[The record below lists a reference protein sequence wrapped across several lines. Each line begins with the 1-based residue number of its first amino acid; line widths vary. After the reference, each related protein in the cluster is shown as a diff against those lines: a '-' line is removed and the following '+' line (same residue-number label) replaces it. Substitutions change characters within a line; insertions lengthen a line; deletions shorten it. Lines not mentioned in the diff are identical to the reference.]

1 MSVGRLGS
9 LVFERI
15 LDPIEATHRG
25 AVHRWYRRAGG
36 AGSSPERVHDG
47 VVGTV
52 YAAIRAGGTLAGAA
66 TDVFVRAD
74 HEVHDASRA
83 VASGIWGDRLGV
95 PALAQDME
103 IRDRPG
109 VAVPGPGV
117 PVDPTAHLVVLVH
130 GLALT
135 ERSWDDQMHTG
146 LASRIEAHPDLTC
159 LRVRY
164 NTGLP
169 IADSGSMLAERMDGL
184 VSTWPVP
191 VDSITLIGHSMGGL
205 VIRAACETGEPGTW
219 FDHVRHVVTLGTPHS
234 GAPMARAVDIV
245 GRMLGAF
252 PSTRPFA
259 ESLDQRSAG
268 IRDLEH
274 GTITEEATGRRSD
287 AELRDGPAYHFLAGA
302 VTADPAHPVGWSV
315 GDLLVRASSA
325 TAKRR
330 LTPTSAPVM
339 GGLNHM
345 AMLADPVVADH
356 VMNLIEPGTPESAG
370 SQTTAAS
377 KATPTP

>member
-36 AGSSPERVHDG
+36 AGSSPERVHDA

-66 TDVFVRAD
+66 TEVFVRAD

-103 IRDRPG
+103 VRDRSG

-146 LASRIEAHPDLTC
+146 LASRIEAHPCAPPASTRCRRSEALCCSARADRSDRDG
-159 LRVRY
+159 LR
-164 NTGLP
+164 
-169 IADSGSMLAERMDGL
+169 SGSPARC
-184 VSTWPVP
+184 
-191 VDSITLIGHSMGGL
+191 
-205 VIRAACETGEPGTW
+205 A
-219 FDHVRHVVTLGTPHS
+219 S
-234 GAPMARAVDIV
+234 GRPRTAR
-245 GRMLGAF
+245 
-252 PSTRPFA
+252 
-259 ESLDQRSAG
+259 
-268 IRDLEH
+268 
-274 GTITEEATGRRSD
+274 
-287 AELRDGPAYHFLAGA
+287 
-302 VTADPAHPVGWSV
+302 
-315 GDLLVRASSA
+315 
-325 TAKRR
+325 
-330 LTPTSAPVM
+330 
-339 GGLNHM
+339 
-345 AMLADPVVADH
+345 
-356 VMNLIEPGTPESAG
+356 
-370 SQTTAAS
+370 
-377 KATPTP
+377 